1 VEGIVGLN
9 GSEANSM
16 VVAFPNP
23 MNDILYLRSS
33 ENHHGATYK
42 VFDNAGRSVLSGVI
56 SGKLQPIEMIELP
69 TGLYFVVLENQSFK
83 VIKQ

>member
-9 GSEANSM
+9 GSEANSL
-16 VVAFPNP
+16 VVAYPNP
-23 MNDILYLRSS
+23 VNDILYVCTN
-33 ENHHGATYK
+33 ENQHGATYK

-56 SGKLQPIEMIELP
+56 SNKLQPIEMIELP
-69 TGLYFVVLENQSFK
+69 SGLYFVVLENQSFK

>member
-1 VEGIVGLN
+1 VYTN
-9 GSEANSM
+9 
-16 VVAFPNP
+16 
-23 MNDILYLRSS
+23 
-33 ENHHGATYK
+33 ENQPGATYK

-83 VIKQ
+83 IIKQ

>member
-9 GSEANSM
+9 GSEANSA
-16 VVAFPNP
+16 VEAYLNP
-23 MNDILYLRSS
+23 VNDILYLRST
-33 ENHHGATYK
+33 ENQHGAMYK
-42 VFDNAGRSVLSGVI
+42 VFDHAGRSVLSGVI

-83 VIKQ
+83 VIKK